1 MVTPSILAGST
12 SRKDVS
18 KSMTTFAAAMGV
30 MLGALG
36 PIVATA
42 IGSSAWIAKTI
53 LGKKK

>member
-18 KSMTTFAAAMGV
+18 KSMITFAAAMGV

-36 PIVATA
+36 PIASV